1 MSSWSSAMHF
11 VSETSIIIV
20 SVMHRL
26 TTTAKLDSSPHLI
39 YLRHRTLWRLKPK
52 PNTYEGDPSLS
63 VGSFDCGGQN
73 QNSELDSIMGRG
85 RKAPIHKKSGT
96 NLVSP
101 TATLGS
107 LLLLS
112 GCACQSSWPPLA
124 PYVSR
129 KIYTFIQV
137 SSFKKSVHIETHTPS
152 QNQTF

>member
-26 TTTAKLDSSPHLI
+26 TMTAKLDSSPHLI
-39 YLRHRTLWRLKPK
+39 YSRHRTLQRLKPK

-73 QNSELDSIMGRG
+73 QNSELHSIMGKG

-96 NLVSP
+96 NLVST
-101 TATLGS
+101 TATLCAACFCCQAV
-107 LLLLS
+107 LVKAHDLLS
-112 GCACQSSWPPLA
+112 LHMSPGKSAPLSKF
-124 PYVSR
+124 PVLKSLYV
-129 KIYTFIQV
+129 
-137 SSFKKSVHIETHTPS
+137 
-152 QNQTF
+152 